1 MDQKLKTFEIEFQL
15 KPSVRALNR
24 PSDEQPSE
32 TVGRSR
38 FDRYPRIVQVVA
50 LAVHFQDLIDRGE
63 IRNYADLARL
73 GCISRERISQV
84 MVLAWLAPDIQQQV
98 LGLPKTP
105 GGRFPVSETALRTIA
120 RIASW
125 AEQRTR
131 WEYRTRWEGLAHG

>member
-50 LAVHFQDLIDRGE
+50 LAIHFQDMLDRGE

-84 MVLAWLAPDIQQQV
+84 MMLAWLAPDIQQEV

-120 RIASW
+120 RVASW

-131 WEYRTRWEGLAHG
+131 WEG

>member
-1 MDQKLKTFEIEFQL
+1 MDQKLKKFEIEFQL
-15 KPSVRALNR
+15 KPSIRLLDR
-24 PSDEQPSE
+24 SGDKQPRE
-32 TVGRSR
+32 PVGRCR

-50 LAVHFQDLIDRGE
+50 LAIHFQDLIDRGE

-84 MVLAWLAPDIQQQV
+84 MMLAWLAPDIQQEV

-120 RIASW
+120 RVASW

-131 WEYRTRWEGLAHG
+131 WEGLAQS

>member
-1 MDQKLKTFEIEFQL
+1 
-15 KPSVRALNR
+15 
-24 PSDEQPSE
+24 
-32 TVGRSR
+32 
-38 FDRYPRIVQVVA
+38 
-50 LAVHFQDLIDRGE
+50 
-63 IRNYADLARL
+63 L

>member
-15 KPSVRALNR
+15 KLSGRALNR

-50 LAVHFQDLIDRGE
+50 LAIHFQDMLDRGE

-84 MVLAWLAPDIQQQV
+84 MMLAWLAPDIQQQV

-120 RIASW
+120 RVASW
-125 AEQRTR
+125 AGQRA
-131 WEYRTRWEGLAHG
+131 RWEGLVQG

>member
-50 LAVHFQDLIDRGE
+50 LAIHFQDMLDRGE
-63 IRNYADLARL
+63 IRNHADLARL

-84 MVLAWLAPDIQQQV
+84 MMLAWLAPDIQQQV

-105 GGRFPVSETALRTIA
+105 GGRFSVSETALRTIA

-125 AEQRTR
+125 AEQRM
-131 WEYRTRWEGLAHG
+131 RWEGLAHG